1 MASRSPATEVEQHD
15 TAVRRDRPFFLV
27 SAFLFVATAVA
38 TALWCESMSAGM
50 QMPGGWTMSMAWMRM
65 PGETWSAAAGGFLG
79 MWTLMM
85 VAMML
90 PSLAPS
96 LSSYRRSIRALPAT
110 RAAGLTLVAGAGY
123 FAVWVALG
131 ACVYLLGIPLAAA
144 EMRWEWLAR
153 TVPLAIGAA
162 LVLAGWVQLSG
173 WKARQL
179 GQCRSSVGVSSS
191 TDGPVLFA
199 VTAWR
204 FGLHLG
210 VRCVLCCSGLVIV
223 LLVLGVMDLRV
234 MAIVTAVVTLE
245 RLAPGAEQ
253 IARAA
258 GVIILG
264 AGLFVMTRVLVAT

>member
-1 MASRSPATEVEQHD
+1 MASRSATTEVEQHD
-15 TAVRRDRPFFLV
+15 TALRRDGPFFLV
-27 SAFLFVATAVA
+27 SAFLFLATAVA
-38 TALWCESMSAGM
+38 TALWCGSMSAGM

-65 PGETWSAAAGGFLG
+65 PGETWSAAAAGFLG

-96 LSSYRRSIRALPAT
+96 LSSYRRSIRELPAA
-110 RAAGLTLVAGAGY
+110 RVAGLTLVAGAGY

-131 ACVYLLGIPLAAA
+131 ACVYVLGIPLAAA

-162 LVLAGWVQLSG
+162 LLLAGWVQLSG

-179 GQCRSSVGVSSS
+179 GQCRSSVRASLSR
-191 TDGPVLFA
+191 DA
-199 VTAWR
+199 RAAWR
-204 FGLHLG
+204 VGLHLG
-210 VRCVLCCSGLVIV
+210 VRCVLCCTGLVIV

-234 MAIVTAVVTLE
+234 MAIVAAVITLE
-245 RLAPGAEQ
+245 RLAPSAELL
-253 IARAA
+253 ARGA

-264 AGLFVMTRVLVAT
+264 AGLFVIARALVAT

>member
-1 MASRSPATEVEQHD
+1 MLMASRSATTEAELRGK
-15 TAVRRDRPFFLV
+15 TLRRDGPFFAV

-38 TALWCESMSAGM
+38 TALWGGSMSAGM

-65 PGETWSAAAGGFLG
+65 PGETWSVAAGGFLG
-79 MWTLMM
+79 MWTVMM

-96 LSSYRRSIRALPAT
+96 LSSYRRSIRELPPA
-110 RAAGLTLVAGAGY
+110 RVAGLTLLAGAGY

-131 ACVYLLGIPLAAA
+131 ACVYVLGIPLAAA
-144 EMRWEWLAR
+144 EMRWESLAR
-153 TVPLAIGAA
+153 IVPTAIGAA
-162 LVLAGWVQLSG
+162 LLLAGWVQLSA

-179 GQCRSSVGVSSS
+179 GRCRRSIQPSPSQSAWRVGVQ
-191 TDGPVLFA
+191 
-199 VTAWR
+199 
-204 FGLHLG
+204 LG
-210 VRCVLCCSGLVIV
+210 VRCILCCSGLMVV

-234 MAIVTAVVTLE
+234 MTIVAAVITLE

-258 GVIILG
+258 GVVILG
-264 AGLFVMTRVLVAT
+264 AGVVLIFRAFAGT